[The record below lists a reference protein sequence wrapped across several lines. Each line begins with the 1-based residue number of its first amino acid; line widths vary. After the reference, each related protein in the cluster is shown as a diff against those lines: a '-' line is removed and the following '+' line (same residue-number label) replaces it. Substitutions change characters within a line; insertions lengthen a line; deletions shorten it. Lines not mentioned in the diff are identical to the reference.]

1 MVLNLQIADFSY
13 TLQIVKWILF
23 ACLNTH
29 CMKKCLCSSVYN
41 CRPWLALF
49 PGSTAQLLLHAEG
62 KKKLGSRAWGPGQRG
77 CTLH

>member
-49 PGSTAQLLLHAEG
+49 PGSTTWG
-62 KKKLGSRAWGPGQRG
+62 GGSWAVEPGALAREDVLYTRA
-77 CTLH
+77 